1 MASKARIQA
10 LIDASPIRFEI
21 NQSYALSAE
30 QVWDAVTETDKVG
43 RALGAGASEFEEKD
57 ITEGV
62 SVRHISLLGGRQ
74 SFVDEPYAWVLHQ
87 WFGNVRLE
95 GRGPLKH
102 QAQLTELEPIENGV
116 RLRFQMGLAANN
128 FLVSLI
134 APLLLRWT
142 VLRSLERFYGDLE
155 QLLDAHGQVDHPA
168 ESEVHEAR
176 LQKLRAELIQAE
188 EPGSV
193 VEPFI
198 DHLRTAVDGELVHM
212 EPIFLARRWGVNQED
227 LLRVFLRATQGGSLE
242 LRWSLICP
250 SCRGP
255 KAEEEHLHRLRL
267 ESHCSS
273 CNIRFGARF
282 AESVQVTFRP
292 ARALRPIVSG
302 FSCMGG
308 PGRTPHQIVA
318 EQVGPGLR
326 FQFPS
331 ISSLA
336 VEGRL
341 LLRCMDGSHAVEL
354 HQDETFDLSES
365 GFSPTGAGPLAVT
378 NHMDR
383 TIRLLL
389 QREQIGDEILTAA
402 ALIRRQSFRDL
413 ISGQL
418 LASGTQ
424 VDVGSVTLLFSDL
437 AESTRLYQ
445 EEGDAGAFAAVRE
458 HFSLLKQGLN
468 EFDGTLVK
476 TIGDAIMAVFET
488 PDQALLSAL
497 RMQELMAEKSTLGL
511 RLGIHQGPCLAV
523 TFNENLDYFGRTV
536 NRAARMEGQADPG
549 EIVLSDETYHDPDVL
564 ALIDQLALPVT
575 LAKVRVKGIE
585 ETLEIAKVKP

>member
-21 NQSYALSAE
+21 TQSYSLSAQ
-30 QVWDAVTETDKVG
+30 QVWAAVTETDKVG
-43 RALGAGASEFEEKD
+43 RALGAGGSHFEEQSL
-57 ITEGV
+57 TEGV
-62 SVRHISLLGGRQ
+62 SVRHISLFGGRQ
-74 SFVDEPYAWVLHQ
+74 RFLDEPYAWALHQ

-95 GRGPLKH
+95 GRGPLKQ
-102 QAQLTELEPIENGV
+102 QAQLTELEPTENGV

-128 FLVSLI
+128 FLFRLI
-134 APLLLRWT
+134 APLLFRWT
-142 VLRSLERFYGDLE
+142 IFKRLQRFYEDLE
-155 QLLDAHGQVDHPA
+155 QLLDAHGQVDHPP
-168 ESEVHEAR
+168 ESGVHEAR
-176 LQKLRAELIQAE
+176 LDKLRAELLQAG
-188 EPGSV
+188 EPEPV
-193 VEPFI
+193 VQPFI
-198 DHLRTAVDGELVHM
+198 DHLRRAVDGELAHL
-212 EPIFLARRWGVNQED
+212 EPFFLARRWAVDQED

-255 KAEEEHLHRLRL
+255 KAEEEQLHRLRM
-267 ESHCSS
+267 ESHCPS

-292 ARALRPIVSG
+292 ARSLRPIVTG
-302 FSCMGG
+302 MACMGG
-308 PGRTPHQIVA
+308 PGRTPHQILA
-318 EQVGPGLR
+318 EQVGPGECFELPPVDS
-326 FQFPS
+326 FA
-331 ISSLA
+331 L
-336 VEGRL
+336 EGRV
-341 LLRCMDGSHAVEL
+341 LLRCMDGNHAVEL
-354 HQDETFDLSES
+354 HGDERFDLSET
-365 GFSPTGAGPLAVT
+365 GFSSAGDGSLAVT
-378 NHMDR
+378 NHRDR
-383 TIRLLL
+383 AVRILL
-389 QREQIGDEILTAA
+389 QREEVGDDILTAA

-437 AESTRLYQ
+437 VGSTRLYQ
-445 EEGDAGAFAAVRE
+445 EEGDAGAFTVVRE

-488 PDQALLSAL
+488 PDQALRSAL
-497 RMQELMAEKSTLGL
+497 RMQELMTERSSLGL

-536 NRAARMEGQADPG
+536 NRAARMEGQAEPG
-549 EIVLSDETYHDPDVL
+549 EIVLSDQTYRDPDVL
-564 ALIDQLALPVT
+564 ALIDELGLEVRLAQV
-575 LAKVRVKGIE
+575 KVKGIDDS
-585 ETLEIAKVKP
+585 LEIAKVKP